1 MKTIRRRGIR
11 GFCGWC
17 DCGGSA
23 CGNVGGSVDDSK
35 KKEKINKRQKGRKTM
50 AKLYFRYGAMGS
62 SKSANIL
69 MVRYNYEER
78 GQYAVLLKPRTDN
91 RDGEHEIKSRIGL
104 EAPAEYVDEFLEE
117 ISKTWSADSEEYRYH
132 GKKVDAVLIDEAQF
146 LSPEEV
152 DTLSDIVDF
161 YEIPVLCYG
170 LRADFRTRLF
180 PGSMRLMEIA
190 DVIEEVPTVCW
201 CGKRAQCNTRYA
213 NGKIVREGAQIFL
226 GSNESYV
233 ALCRKHYKE
242 GKLWKEDE

>member
-1 MKTIRRRGIR
+1 
-11 GFCGWC
+11 
-17 DCGGSA
+17 
-23 CGNVGGSVDDSK
+23 
-35 KKEKINKRQKGRKTM
+35 M

-91 RDGEHEIKSRIGL
+91 RDGKHEIQSRIGL
-104 EAPAEYVDEFLEE
+104 SAPAEYVDEFLKE
-117 ISKTWSADSEEYRYH
+117 ISESWDDETSEYTYH
-132 GKKVDAVLIDEAQF
+132 GKKVDAILVDETQF
-146 LSPEEV
+146 ISPEEV
-152 DTLSDIVDF
+152 DRLSDIVDF
-161 YEIPVLCYG
+161 YNIPVLCYG
-170 LRADFRTRLF
+170 LRTDFLNHLF
-180 PGSMRLMEIA
+180 PGSRRLMEIA

-213 NGKIVREGAQIFL
+213 NGKIVREGAQIML

-242 GKLWKEDE
+242 GRLWKNVKVDTE

>member
-1 MKTIRRRGIR
+1 
-11 GFCGWC
+11 
-17 DCGGSA
+17 
-23 CGNVGGSVDDSK
+23 
-35 KKEKINKRQKGRKTM
+35 M

-104 EAPAEYVDEFLEE
+104 EAPAEYVDEFLKE
-117 ISKTWSADSEEYRYH
+117 ISETWSTDSEEYRYH

-170 LRADFRTRLF
+170 LRADFRTHLF

>member
-1 MKTIRRRGIR
+1 
-11 GFCGWC
+11 
-17 DCGGSA
+17 
-23 CGNVGGSVDDSK
+23 
-35 KKEKINKRQKGRKTM
+35 M

-91 RDGEHEIKSRIGL
+91 RDGEHEIQSRIGL
-104 EAPAEYVDEFLEE
+104 SAPAEYVDEFLKEIAEFWDDE
-117 ISKTWSADSEEYRYH
+117 ISEYTYH
-132 GKKVDAVLIDEAQF
+132 GKRVDAILVDEAQF

-161 YEIPVLCYG
+161 YNIPVLCYG
-170 LRADFRTRLF
+170 LRTDFLNHLF

-213 NGKIVREGAQIFL
+213 NGKIVREGAQIML

-242 GKLWKEDE
+242 GKLWKDLPYGAAIKRTPSYL

>member
-1 MKTIRRRGIR
+1 
-11 GFCGWC
+11 
-17 DCGGSA
+17 
-23 CGNVGGSVDDSK
+23 
-35 KKEKINKRQKGRKTM
+35 M

-91 RDGEHEIKSRIGL
+91 RDGGYEIKSRIGL

-132 GKKVDAVLIDEAQF
+132 GNKVDAILIDEAQF

>member
-1 MKTIRRRGIR
+1 
-11 GFCGWC
+11 
-17 DCGGSA
+17 
-23 CGNVGGSVDDSK
+23 
-35 KKEKINKRQKGRKTM
+35 M

-104 EAPAEYVDEFLEE
+104 EAPAEYVDEFLKE
-117 ISKTWSADSEEYRYH
+117 ISETWSADSGEYRYH
-132 GKKVDAVLIDEAQF
+132 GKKVDAILIDEAQF

-180 PGSMRLMEIA
+180 PGSMRTDGDRRRHRGSSDGLLVRKTCTVQYEICKRKNRAGRCA
-190 DVIEEVPTVCW
+190 DFPWIE
-201 CGKRAQCNTRYA
+201 
-213 NGKIVREGAQIFL
+213 
-226 GSNESYV
+226 
-233 ALCRKHYKE
+233 
-242 GKLWKEDE
+242 

>member
-1 MKTIRRRGIR
+1 
-11 GFCGWC
+11 
-17 DCGGSA
+17 
-23 CGNVGGSVDDSK
+23 
-35 KKEKINKRQKGRKTM
+35 M

-104 EAPAEYVDEFLEE
+104 EAPAEYVDEFLKE
-117 ISKTWSADSEEYRYH
+117 ISETWSTDSGEYRYH

-161 YEIPVLCYG
+161 LWDSGSLLRSACG
-170 LRADFRTRLF
+170 LPDTSVSGF
-180 PGSMRLMEIA
+180 E
-190 DVIEEVPTVCW
+190 
-201 CGKRAQCNTRYA
+201 
-213 NGKIVREGAQIFL
+213 KIDGNR
-226 GSNESYV
+226 
-233 ALCRKHYKE
+233 
-242 GKLWKEDE
+242 

>member
-1 MKTIRRRGIR
+1 
-11 GFCGWC
+11 
-17 DCGGSA
+17 
-23 CGNVGGSVDDSK
+23 
-35 KKEKINKRQKGRKTM
+35 M

-91 RDGEHEIKSRIGL
+91 RDGKHEIQSRIGL
-104 EAPAEYVDEFLEE
+104 SAPAEYVDEFLKE
-117 ISKTWSADSEEYRYH
+117 ISESWDDETSEYTYH
-132 GKKVDAVLIDEAQF
+132 GKKVDAILVDETQF
-146 LSPEEV
+146 ISPEEV
-152 DTLSDIVDF
+152 DRLSDIVYF
-161 YEIPVLCYG
+161 YNIPVLCYG
-170 LRADFRTRLF
+170 LRTDFLNHLF
-180 PGSMRLMEIA
+180 PGSRRLMEIA

-213 NGKIVREGAQIFL
+213 NGKIVREGAQIML

-242 GKLWKEDE
+242 GRLWKNVKADTE